1 MLDSL
6 YIHKITVV
14 RYANSGQDT
23 LGNFVSSSTPVNS
36 GNYIPCR
43 IESYDE
49 STKYNSGGERKINKT
64 IIYVPYSYTL
74 LLQDELTNYD
84 TGEYLGKV
92 SGINPAL
99 KAQSSDIDHYE
110 ISLENK

>member
-1 MLDSL
+1 MLYNL
-6 YIHKITVV
+6 YIHKIVV
-14 RYANSGQDT
+14 TRYSNSGQDT

-49 STKYNSGGERKINKT
+49 STKYNTGGERKINKT
-64 IIYVPYSYTL
+64 IIYIPPEYVL
-74 LLQDELTNYD
+74 LLQDEITNYD
-84 TGEYLGKV
+84 TGEYIGKIA
-92 SGINPAL
+92 GINPAL
-99 KAQSSDIDHYE
+99 KAQSTDIDHYE